1 MVLRISVEGFRMVH
15 LRPLFILA
23 GLLLL
28 SGQSMA
34 GQASEVV
41 QLYREGERLVYDV
54 TWLGIKAGSS
64 TLEARGMVS
73 VNGQQAYHLVTTAQS
88 SPVISKFFRVDD
100 RSESYLAPE
109 SMRTLRF
116 EKHLRE
122 GRYRHNS
129 QTFFD
134 HEKGVA
140 TFRYLDFGQVPRTI
154 TRVEEA
160 ERYGKYVI
168 QEFPVVPGALDE
180 LSVLYYVRTLP
191 LTTGTMTQAK
201 IFASRKNWDL
211 DVKVLDRETLET
223 VVGRRETI
231 VVEPLL
237 RFEGIFQQKGRV
249 IVWITDDPER
259 IPVQMKS
266 EVGIGSFVAT
276 LASREVGPPHD
287 RREAPEGQ
295 NR

>member
-1 MVLRISVEGFRMVH
+1 MVNLWWLWLLII
-15 LRPLFILA
+15 LFALP
-23 GLLLL
+23 
-28 SGQSMA
+28 GQAMA
-34 GQASEVV
+34 GQASEAAR
-41 QLYREGERLVYDV
+41 LYRDGELLVYDV
-54 TWLGIKAGSS
+54 TWLGIKAGQS

-73 VNGQQAYHLVTTAQS
+73 LDGEQAYHLVTTAQS
-88 SPVISKFFRVDD
+88 GPVISKFFRVDD
-100 RSESYLAPE
+100 RSESYLALEP
-109 SMRTLRF
+109 MRTLRF

-122 GRYRHNS
+122 GGYRHSS

-140 TFRYLDFGQVPRTI
+140 TFRYLDFGQVPRGI

-160 ERYGKYVI
+160 ERYGKYVV
-168 QEFPVVPGALDE
+168 QEFPMVPGALDE

-191 LTTGTMTQAK
+191 LAPGTRTQAK
-201 IFASRKNWDL
+201 VFASRKSWEL
-211 DVKVLDRETLET
+211 EVKVLDRDTLET

-237 RFEGIFQQKGRV
+237 KFEGIFQQKGRV

-266 EVGIGSFVAT
+266 EVRIGSFVAM
-276 LASREVGPPHD
+276 LVDRQLGPPQD
-287 RREAPEGQ
+287 RREAAEGQ